1 MRGKAKIMN
10 NITMEQRKDALNKII
25 SSEDFENTVDK
36 IIENKMSYYNW
47 LKNNIKPKQLLNCED
62 IDFSF
67 NYALNYVYRCMLMD
81 NENKTYVVYFIRN
94 KYNGLLK
101 IGKTNDLQRRIN
113 EIESC
118 FNFLGLDTNE
128 LVVEAMSYCPY
139 GMNNGKVE
147 TYYHNLFK
155 EKRKIGEWFD
165 VSYDELLNSLF
176 VDYIINGVLVT
187 VEDTYYF
194 PNGVKKLKLAE
205 NDYKL
210 LKKEVTNELKEKVS
224 KQLGILN
231 TDISNIFNRNNNI
244 TYSEDLFNYIMS
256 LNSSNDTNLDN
267 KIKKDIE
274 NILSF
279 IDYDD

>member
-1 MRGKAKIMN
+1 MN

-25 SSEDFENTVDK
+25 SSKDFENTVDK

-67 NYALNYVYRCMLMD
+67 NYALDYVYRCMLMD
-81 NENKTYVVYFIRN
+81 SKHKTSVVYFIRN

-128 LVVEAMSYCPY
+128 LAVEAISYCPY

-187 VEDTYYF
+187 VEDAYDF

-231 TDISNIFNRNNNI
+231 TDIYNIFNRNNNI

>member
-1 MRGKAKIMN
+1 MN

-25 SSEDFENTVDK
+25 SSKDFENTVDK

-67 NYALNYVYRCMLMD
+67 NYALDYVYRCMLMD
-81 NENKTYVVYFIRN
+81 SKHKTSVVYFIRN

-128 LVVEAMSYCPY
+128 LAVEAISYCPY

-187 VEDTYYF
+187 VEDTYDF

-231 TDISNIFNRNNNI
+231 TDIFNIFNRNNDI

-256 LNSSNDTNLDN
+256 LNSTNDTNLDN

>member
-1 MRGKAKIMN
+1 MN

-25 SSEDFENTVDK
+25 STEDFENTVDK

-67 NYALNYVYRCMLMD
+67 NYALDYVYRCMLMD
-81 NENKTYVVYFIRN
+81 SKHKTSVVYFIRN

-128 LVVEAMSYCPY
+128 LAVEAISYCPY

-187 VEDTYYF
+187 VEDTYDF

-231 TDISNIFNRNNNI
+231 TDIYNIFNRNNNI

>member
-1 MRGKAKIMN
+1 MN
-10 NITMEQRKDALNKII
+10 NITMEQRKDVLNKII
-25 SSEDFENTVDK
+25 SSEDFENAVDK
-36 IIENKMSYYNW
+36 IIENKMYYYNW
-47 LKNNIKPKQLLNCED
+47 LKNNINPKQLLNCED

-81 NENKTYVVYFIRN
+81 NEHKTSVVYFIRN

-101 IGKTNDLQRRIN
+101 IGKTNSLQRRIN
-113 EIESC
+113 EIENC

-128 LVVEAMSYCPY
+128 LVVEAISYCPY

-187 VEDTYYF
+187 VEDTYDF

>member
-1 MRGKAKIMN
+1 MN
-10 NITMEQRKDALNKII
+10 NITMEQRKDVLNKII
-25 SSEDFENTVDK
+25 SSEDFENAVDK
-36 IIENKMSYYNW
+36 IIENKMYYYNW
-47 LKNNIKPKQLLNCED
+47 LKNNINPKQLLNCED

-81 NENKTYVVYFIRN
+81 NEHKTSVVYFIRN

-101 IGKTNDLQRRIN
+101 IGKTNSLQRRIN
-113 EIESC
+113 EIENC

-128 LVVEAMSYCPY
+128 LAVEAISYCPY

-187 VEDTYYF
+187 VEDTYDF

-231 TDISNIFNRNNNI
+231 TDIYNIFNRNNNI

>member
-1 MRGKAKIMN
+1 MN

-25 SSEDFENTVDK
+25 SSKDFENTVDK

-67 NYALNYVYRCMLMD
+67 NYALDYVYRCMLMD
-81 NENKTYVVYFIRN
+81 SEHKTSVVYFIRN

-128 LVVEAMSYCPY
+128 LAVEAISYCPY

-187 VEDTYYF
+187 VEDTYDF

-231 TDISNIFNRNNNI
+231 TDIYNIFNRNNNI

-267 KIKKDIE
+267 KIKKEIE

>member
-1 MRGKAKIMN
+1 MN

-25 SSEDFENTVDK
+25 SSKDFENTVDK

-67 NYALNYVYRCMLMD
+67 NYALDYVYRCMLMD
-81 NENKTYVVYFIRN
+81 SEHKTSVVYFIRN

-128 LVVEAMSYCPY
+128 LVVEAISYCPY

-165 VSYDELLNSLF
+165 VSYDELLDSLF
-176 VDYIINGVLVT
+176 VNYIINGVLVT
-187 VEDTYYF
+187 VEDTYDF

-256 LNSSNDTNLDN
+256 LNSSSDTNLDN

>member
-1 MRGKAKIMN
+1 MN

-25 SSEDFENTVDK
+25 SSEDFKNTVDK

-67 NYALNYVYRCMLMD
+67 NYALDYVYRCMLMD
-81 NENKTYVVYFIRN
+81 SEHKESVVYFIRN

-113 EIESC
+113 EIENC

-128 LVVEAMSYCPY
+128 LVVEAISYCPY

-176 VDYIINGVLVT
+176 VDYIINGVIVT
-187 VEDTYYF
+187 VEDTYDF

-210 LKKEVTNELKEKVS
+210 LKKEIENELKEKVS

-231 TDISNIFNRNNNI
+231 TDIFNIFNRNNDI

>member
-1 MRGKAKIMN
+1 MN
-10 NITMEQRKDALNKII
+10 NITMEQRKDVLNKII

-36 IIENKMSYYNW
+36 IIENKMYYYNW
-47 LKNNIKPKQLLNCED
+47 LKNNINPKQLLNCED

-81 NENKTYVVYFIRN
+81 NEHKTSVVYFIRN

-128 LVVEAMSYCPY
+128 LAVEAISYCPY

-165 VSYDELLNSLF
+165 VSYDELLDSLF
-176 VDYIINGVLVT
+176 VNYIINGVLVT

-256 LNSSNDTNLDN
+256 LNSSSDTNLDN

>member
-1 MRGKAKIMN
+1 MN
-10 NITMEQRKDALNKII
+10 NITMEQRKDVLNKII
-25 SSEDFENTVDK
+25 SSEDFENAVDK
-36 IIENKMSYYNW
+36 IIENKMYYYNW
-47 LKNNIKPKQLLNCED
+47 LKNNINPKQLLNCED

-81 NENKTYVVYFIRN
+81 NEHKTSVVYFIRN

-128 LVVEAMSYCPY
+128 LAVEAISYCPY

-187 VEDTYYF
+187 VEDTYDF

>member
-1 MRGKAKIMN
+1 MN

-67 NYALNYVYRCMLMD
+67 NYALDYVYRCMLMD
-81 NENKTYVVYFIRN
+81 SEHKSSIVYFIRN

-101 IGKTNDLQRRIN
+101 IGKTNNLQRRIN
-113 EIESC
+113 EIENC

-128 LVVEAMSYCPY
+128 LVVEAISYCPY

-176 VDYIINGVLVT
+176 IDYIINGVLVT
-187 VEDTYYF
+187 VEDTYDF

-231 TDISNIFNRNNNI
+231 TDIYNIFNRNNNI

>member
-1 MRGKAKIMN
+1 MN

-67 NYALNYVYRCMLMD
+67 NYALDYVYRCMLMD
-81 NENKTYVVYFIRN
+81 SEHKTSVVYFIRN

-113 EIESC
+113 EIERC

-128 LVVEAMSYCPY
+128 LAVEAISYCPY

-187 VEDTYYF
+187 VEDTYDF

-231 TDISNIFNRNNNI
+231 TDIYNIFNRNNNI

>member
-1 MRGKAKIMN
+1 MN
-10 NITMEQRKDALNKII
+10 NITMEQRKDVLNKII
-25 SSEDFENTVDK
+25 SSEDFENAVDK
-36 IIENKMSYYNW
+36 IIENKMYYYNW
-47 LKNNIKPKQLLNCED
+47 LKNNINPKQLLNCED

-67 NYALNYVYRCMLMD
+67 NYALDYVYRCMLMD
-81 NENKTYVVYFIRN
+81 SEHKTSVVYFIRN

-128 LVVEAMSYCPY
+128 LAVEAISYCPY

-187 VEDTYYF
+187 VEDTYDF

-231 TDISNIFNRNNNI
+231 TDIYNIFNRNNNI

-274 NILSF
+274 NILYF

>member
-1 MRGKAKIMN
+1 MN
-10 NITMEQRKDALNKII
+10 NITMEQRKDVLNKII
-25 SSEDFENTVDK
+25 SSEDFENAVDK

-81 NENKTYVVYFIRN
+81 NEHKTSVVYFIRN

-101 IGKTNDLQRRIN
+101 IGKTNNLQRRIN

-128 LVVEAMSYCPY
+128 LAVEAISYCPY

-165 VSYDELLNSLF
+165 VSYDELLDSLF
-176 VDYIINGVLVT
+176 VNYIINGVLVT
-187 VEDTYYF
+187 VEDTYDF

-231 TDISNIFNRNNNI
+231 TDIYNIFNRNNNI

>member
-1 MRGKAKIMN
+1 MN

-67 NYALNYVYRCMLMD
+67 NYALDYVYRCMLMD
-81 NENKTYVVYFIRN
+81 SKHKTSVVYFIRN

-128 LVVEAMSYCPY
+128 LAVEAISYCPY

-176 VDYIINGVLVT
+176 VDYIINGVIVT
-187 VEDTYYF
+187 VEDTYDF

-231 TDISNIFNRNNNI
+231 TDIFNIFNRNKNI

>member
-1 MRGKAKIMN
+1 MN

-25 SSEDFENTVDK
+25 SSKDFENTVDK

-67 NYALNYVYRCMLMD
+67 NYALDYVYRCMLMD
-81 NENKTYVVYFIRN
+81 SEHKSSIVYFIRN

-101 IGKTNDLQRRIN
+101 IGKTNNLQRRIN
-113 EIESC
+113 EIENC

-128 LVVEAMSYCPY
+128 LVVEAISYCPY

-187 VEDTYYF
+187 VEDTYDF

-231 TDISNIFNRNNNI
+231 TDIYNIFNRNNNI

>member
-1 MRGKAKIMN
+1 MN

-25 SSEDFENTVDK
+25 SSKDFENTVDK

-67 NYALNYVYRCMLMD
+67 NYALDYVYRCMLMD
-81 NENKTYVVYFIRN
+81 SEHKTSVVYFIRN

-128 LVVEAMSYCPY
+128 LAVEAISYCPY

-187 VEDTYYF
+187 VEDTYDF

-231 TDISNIFNRNNNI
+231 TDIYNIFNRNNDI

-256 LNSSNDTNLDN
+256 LNSTNDTNLDN

>member
-1 MRGKAKIMN
+1 MN

-25 SSEDFENTVDK
+25 SSEDFENAVDK
-36 IIENKMSYYNW
+36 IIENKMYYYNW
-47 LKNNIKPKQLLNCED
+47 LKNNINPKQLLNCED

-67 NYALNYVYRCMLMD
+67 NYALDYVYRCMLMD
-81 NENKTYVVYFIRN
+81 SEHKTSVVYFIRN

-128 LVVEAMSYCPY
+128 LAVEAISYCPY

-187 VEDTYYF
+187 VEDTYDF

-231 TDISNIFNRNNNI
+231 TDIYNIFNRNNNI

>member
-1 MRGKAKIMN
+1 MN

-25 SSEDFENTVDK
+25 SSEDFENAVDK

-67 NYALNYVYRCMLMD
+67 NYALDYVYRCMLMD
-81 NENKTYVVYFIRN
+81 SEHKTSVVYFIRN

-101 IGKTNDLQRRIN
+101 IGKTNSLQRRIN
-113 EIESC
+113 EIENC

-128 LVVEAMSYCPY
+128 LAVEAISYCPY

-165 VSYDELLNSLF
+165 VSYDELLDSLF
-176 VDYIINGVLVT
+176 VNYIINGVLVT
-187 VEDTYYF
+187 VEDTYDF

-231 TDISNIFNRNNNI
+231 TDIYNIFNRNNNI

>member
-1 MRGKAKIMN
+1 MN

-67 NYALNYVYRCMLMD
+67 NYALDYIYRCMLMD
-81 NENKTYVVYFIRN
+81 SEHKTSVVYFIRN

-128 LVVEAMSYCPY
+128 LAVEAISYCPY

-165 VSYDELLNSLF
+165 ISYEELLNSLF

-187 VEDTYYF
+187 VEDTYDF

-231 TDISNIFNRNNNI
+231 TDIYNIFNRNNI

>member
-1 MRGKAKIMN
+1 MN
-10 NITMEQRKDALNKII
+10 NITMEQRKDVLNKII
-25 SSEDFENTVDK
+25 SSEDFENAVDK
-36 IIENKMSYYNW
+36 IIENKMYYYNW
-47 LKNNIKPKQLLNCED
+47 LKNNINPKQLLNCED

-81 NENKTYVVYFIRN
+81 NEHKTSVVYFIRN

-101 IGKTNDLQRRIN
+101 IGKTNSLQRRIN
-113 EIESC
+113 EIENC

-128 LVVEAMSYCPY
+128 LVVEAISYCPY

-187 VEDTYYF
+187 VEDTYDF

-210 LKKEVTNELKEKVS
+210 LKKEVTNELKEKLS

>member
-1 MRGKAKIMN
+1 MN

-67 NYALNYVYRCMLMD
+67 NYALDYVYRCMLMD
-81 NENKTYVVYFIRN
+81 SEHKTSVVYFIRN

-113 EIESC
+113 EIENC

-128 LVVEAMSYCPY
+128 LAVEAISYCPY

-187 VEDTYYF
+187 VEDTYDF

-231 TDISNIFNRNNNI
+231 TDIYNIFNRNNNI

>member
-1 MRGKAKIMN
+1 MN

-25 SSEDFENTVDK
+25 SSKDFENTVDK

-67 NYALNYVYRCMLMD
+67 NYALDYVYRCMLMD
-81 NENKTYVVYFIRN
+81 SEHKTSVVYFIRN

-128 LVVEAMSYCPY
+128 LAVEAISYCPY
-139 GMNNGKVE
+139 GMNNCKVE

-187 VEDTYYF
+187 VEDTYDF

-231 TDISNIFNRNNNI
+231 TDIYNIFNRNNNI

>member
-1 MRGKAKIMN
+1 MN

-25 SSEDFENTVDK
+25 SSKDFENTVDK

-67 NYALNYVYRCMLMD
+67 NYALDYVYRCMLMD
-81 NENKTYVVYFIRN
+81 SEHKTSVVYFIRN

-128 LVVEAMSYCPY
+128 LAVEAISYCPY

-176 VDYIINGVLVT
+176 VNYIINEVLVT
-187 VEDTYYF
+187 VEDTYDF

-231 TDISNIFNRNNNI
+231 TDIYNIFNRNNNI

-256 LNSSNDTNLDN
+256 LNSSSDTNLDN

>member
-1 MRGKAKIMN
+1 MN

-25 SSEDFENTVDK
+25 SSKDFENIVDK

-67 NYALNYVYRCMLMD
+67 NYALDYVYRCMLMD
-81 NENKTYVVYFIRN
+81 SEHKTSVVYFIRN

-128 LVVEAMSYCPY
+128 LAVEAISYCPY

-187 VEDTYYF
+187 VEDTYDF

-231 TDISNIFNRNNNI
+231 TDIYNIFNRNNNI

>member
-1 MRGKAKIMN
+1 MN

-67 NYALNYVYRCMLMD
+67 NYALDYVYRCMLMD
-81 NENKTYVVYFIRN
+81 SEHKTSVVYFIRN

-128 LVVEAMSYCPY
+128 LAVEAISYCPY

-187 VEDTYYF
+187 VEDTYDF

-231 TDISNIFNRNNNI
+231 TDIYNIFNRNNNI

-256 LNSSNDTNLDN
+256 LNSSSDTNLDN

>member
-1 MRGKAKIMN
+1 MN

-25 SSEDFENTVDK
+25 SSKDFENTVDK

-67 NYALNYVYRCMLMD
+67 NYALDYVYRCMLMD
-81 NENKTYVVYFIRN
+81 SEHKTSVVYFIRN

-113 EIESC
+113 EIERC

-128 LVVEAMSYCPY
+128 LAVEAISYCPY

-187 VEDTYYF
+187 VEDTYDF

-210 LKKEVTNELKEKVS
+210 LKKEVTNELKEKIS

-231 TDISNIFNRNNNI
+231 TDIYNIFNRNNNI

-256 LNSSNDTNLDN
+256 LNSTNDTNLDN